1 MEGTLRELSQKV
13 PREKAEPKVAVPEE
27 PKTDLATDESEAM
40 FASVVDVKH
49 EHAGETSED
58 EGMVLVDRPAAQTH
72 ARL

>member
-13 PREKAEPKVAVPEE
+13 PREKAEPKVVAPEE
-27 PKTDLATDESEAM
+27 SKTDLMTEESETL

-49 EHAGETSED
+49 EHSGETSED